1 MLFGYTYICG
11 TPLFIGVLPVCR
23 HFLTVRFWDK
33 QHTTYKQHTIQ
44 HGIIQ
49 CSSIEQ

>member
-33 QHTTYKQHTIQ
+33 QHTIQ